1 MIQTCVGNHKRR
13 WFGCLLL
20 LLIAGVTGC
29 SVFRL
34 PNDNFEDVDV
44 PVIDTG
50 LEQTREH
57 WDYGVGVWLS
67 NDRLA
72 INTVLENPEPKA
84 KRPFR
89 VAVFD
94 LRTKQITS
102 LAEKGQLVCRDERSG
117 IASVLTNPEVEGWVK
132 NGIYEYVELTTL
144 GQILPTSKKPPWNH
158 ICHSDAG
165 RDTSRLQFFLREGD
179 GYIDYGK
186 TGEGASTEF
195 ATLYRP
201 KQPPIVLPVRGGEI
215 NVPEYIAHRNEYL
228 IGQSKRFS
236 SAYTRPFRY
245 MTANGEVTEVEYP
258 KHFYEKIGPSG
269 YMWPMKSGMLFDRT
283 SWNQGVKGL
292 FLVDDQKIRR
302 IFGADGAIVERLTP
316 SPDGCKLAFW
326 SFRLGLL
333 PSKKTVKIIDLCEG
347 F

>member
-1 MIQTCVGNHKRR
+1 MIKTGARFNRFRASAWLTV
-13 WFGCLLL
+13 L
-20 LLIAGVTGC
+20 GVVALAGC
-29 SVFRL
+29 SAFRL
-34 PNDNFEDVDV
+34 PNDNFEDVDL

-57 WDYGVGVWLS
+57 WDYGVGVWLG

-72 INTVLENPEPKA
+72 INTVQENPAPKA

-89 VAVFD
+89 VVVFD
-94 LRTKQITS
+94 VTTKRI
-102 LAEKGQLVCRDERSG
+102 LPLIEKGQLLCRDERSG
-117 IASVLTNPEVEGWVK
+117 IASFLTNPEVDGWVK
-132 NGIYEYVELTTL
+132 NGIYEYVELTQL
-144 GQILPTSKKPPWNH
+144 GQIALTNKQPPWNH
-158 ICHSDAG
+158 ICGSYEG
-165 RDTSRLQFFLREGD
+165 RDASRLQFFLREGD

-186 TGEGASTEF
+186 TGGGASTEF
-195 ATLYRP
+195 AILFRP

-215 NVPEYIAHRNEYL
+215 NVPEYIPHRNEYL

-245 MTANGEVTEVEYP
+245 MTPNGEVTEVEYP

-283 SWNQGVKGL
+283 TWNQGVKGL
-292 FLVDDQKIRR
+292 FLVDDQKVRR

-326 SFRLGLL
+326 SFRLGLF
-333 PSKKTVKIIDLCEG
+333 PSKKTVKVVDLCANP
-347 F
+347 